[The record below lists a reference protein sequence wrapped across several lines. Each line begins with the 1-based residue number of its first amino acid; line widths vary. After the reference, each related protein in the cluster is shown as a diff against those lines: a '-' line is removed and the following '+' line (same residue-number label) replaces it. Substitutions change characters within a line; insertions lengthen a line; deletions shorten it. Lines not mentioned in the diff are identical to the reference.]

1 IIMDLTESDVIVI
14 PVLSDDAPRNLTEK
28 PESYEDKSVPINM
41 KISNWTKVKA
51 ANRRILPR
59 KSLGEVKLSNII
71 DELRKL
77 AIEVQEIQEDD
88 KISANNSINSLRLFR
103 RRLASFL
110 QKTKF
115 HYVIILLVFTDLIVV
130 LVDLVLGENIKMH
143 VFINLAQ
150 LSSPCLTEEEMK
162 FYNTTEQRDTCLL
175 NHSIYLVRA
184 DLFLFYFSVL
194 LLITFVLE
202 IFISFY
208 AFGWKYYMNPIYIVD
223 SIIVFSSFIMEMYF
237 HYGNIGRAGRAAA
250 AIVILRLWKIIRAI
264 HAVAHSITLK
274 NRVMIK
280 KIQEARLLLEE
291 EKQQTEQLLEKQE
304 IKIEYFI
311 KILTISGKLP
321 STTQID
327 NHVNSMWEQRKNNT
341 INMLKH

>member
-1 IIMDLTESDVIVI
+1 MDLTESDVIVI
-14 PVLSDDAPRNLTEK
+14 PVLSDDAPRNLTDK

-88 KISANNSINSLRLFR
+88 KTSANNSINSMRLFR

-115 HYVIILLVFTDLIVV
+115 NYVIILLVFTDLIVV
-130 LVDLVLGENIKMH
+130 LVDLV
-143 VFINLAQ
+143 LAQ

-175 NHSIYLVRA
+175 NHSIHLVHA

-291 EKQQTEQLLEKQE
+291 EKQQTEQLLEKQD